1 MKKFFYSMMTV
12 ALMVGLSL
20 SGIACSD
27 SNKDENGSGGN
38 NGDEPQIENEQEE
51 LGWHLVAQL
60 TDEGSAPAG
69 WMDKTFEPTIG
80 MAVEGD
86 PYTRVVSTNDVDAA
100 AARFA

>member
-69 WMDKTFEPTIG
+69 WIG
-80 MAVEGD
+80 WQPRRLLRGD
-86 PYTRVVSTNDVDAA
+86 VGLQL
-100 AARFA
+100 FG

>member
-1 MKKFFYSMMTV
+1 MMTV

-80 MAVEGD
+80 MAVLDG
-86 PYTRVVSTNDVDAA
+86 
-100 AARFA
+100 